1 MPVSKLLPGL
11 LFEQILLVR
20 DAGAG
25 GREEREERRG
35 RKREGRGDHVTVSM
49 HPSF

>member
-25 GREEREERRG
+25 GREERGERRET
-35 RKREGRGDHVTVSM
+35 REEKRGEGTM
-49 HPSF
+49 